1 MQRRC
6 VIISG
11 GERHAITGITPGDFV
26 IACDRGYQYAAAGGI
41 RPDLVVSDFD
51 SYGGPVA
58 PDVPVRRL
66 PVKKDDT
73 DTMSAVRY
81 ACAEGFDE
89 VLILC
94 ALGGRL
100 DHTLAN
106 LQTLVF
112 AVEHGVR
119 ASIESPDTR
128 VTALICE
135 ARRFPRREG
144 FSLSV
149 FAVSDRCRVSIRG
162 AKYELDSAI
171 LSNAFPLGASNEWA
185 EDEAE
190 ISVHEGVALVV
201 ESML

>member
-11 GERHAITGITPGDFV
+11 GERRAITGIEPGDFV
-26 IACDRGYQYAAAGGI
+26 IACDRGYQYAAADGI
-41 RPDLVVSDFD
+41 KPDLVVSDFD
-51 SYGGPVA
+51 SYGGSIA
-58 PDVPVRRL
+58 PDIPVRRL
-66 PVKKDDT
+66 PVEKDDT
-73 DTMSAVRY
+73 DTMSAARY
-81 ACAEGFDE
+81 ACAEGFDA
-89 VLILC
+89 LRILC

-128 VTALICE
+128 VIALKDE
-135 ARRFPRREG
+135 TRRFPKREG

-162 AKYELDSAI
+162 AKYELDGAI
-171 LSNAFPLGASNEWA
+171 LTNVFPLGASNEWA
-185 EDEAE
+185 ADEAE
-190 ISVHEGVALVV
+190 ITVHEGVVLVV
-201 ESML
+201 ESKL

>member
-11 GERHAITGITPGDFV
+11 GAGHEIGGIASGDFV
-26 IACDRGYQYAAAGGI
+26 IACDRGYQYAAAAGI
-41 RPDLVVSDFD
+41 RPDLVIGDFD
-51 SYGGPVA
+51 SYGGSIPA
-58 PDVPVRRL
+58 GVPVRRL
-66 PVKKDDT
+66 PVEKDDT

-81 ACAEGFDE
+81 ACAEGFAE
-89 VLILC
+89 VRILC

-100 DHTLAN
+100 DHLIAN

-119 ASIESPDTR
+119 ASIESPGSRVLALKDETR
-128 VTALICE
+128 RI
-135 ARRFPRREG
+135 PRREG

-162 AKYELDSAI
+162 AKYELEDA
-171 LSNAFPLGASNEWA
+171 LLTNAFPLGASNEWA
-185 EDEAE
+185 ADEAE
-190 ISVHEGVALVV
+190 ISVREGVALVV
-201 ESML
+201 ESIL

>member
-26 IACDRGYQYAAAGGI
+26 IACDRGYQYAAADGI
-41 RPDLVVSDFD
+41 KPDLVVSDFD
-51 SYGGPVA
+51 SYGGTVA
-58 PDVPVRRL
+58 SDVPVRRL
-66 PVKKDDT
+66 PVEKDDT

-81 ACAEGFDE
+81 ACAEGFAE
-89 VLILC
+89 VCILC

-100 DHTLAN
+100 DHLIAN

-112 AVEHGVR
+112 AVEHGIR
-119 ASIESPDTR
+119 ASIESPGSRVLALKDETR
-128 VTALICE
+128 RI
-135 ARRFPRREG
+135 PRREG

-162 AKYELDSAI
+162 AKYELEDAV
-171 LSNAFPLGASNEWA
+171 LTNAFPLGASNEWA
-185 EDEAE
+185 TDEAE
-190 ISVHEGVALVV
+190 IAVHEGLALVV

>member
-11 GERHAITGITPGDFV
+11 GERRAITGIEPGDFV
-26 IACDRGYQYAAAGGI
+26 IACDRGYQYAAADGI
-41 RPDLVVSDFD
+41 KPDLVVSDFD
-51 SYGGPVA
+51 SYGGSIA
-58 PDVPVRRL
+58 PDIPVRRL
-66 PVKKDDT
+66 PVEKDDT

-89 VLILC
+89 VRILC

-128 VTALICE
+128 VIALKDE
-135 ARRFPRREG
+135 TRRFPKREG

-149 FAVSDRCRVSIRG
+149 FAVSDRCRASIRG
-162 AKYELDSAI
+162 AKYELDGAI
-171 LSNAFPLGASNEWA
+171 LTNVFPLGASNEWA
-185 EDEAE
+185 ADEAE
-190 ISVHEGVALVV
+190 ITVHEGVVLVV
-201 ESML
+201 ESKL